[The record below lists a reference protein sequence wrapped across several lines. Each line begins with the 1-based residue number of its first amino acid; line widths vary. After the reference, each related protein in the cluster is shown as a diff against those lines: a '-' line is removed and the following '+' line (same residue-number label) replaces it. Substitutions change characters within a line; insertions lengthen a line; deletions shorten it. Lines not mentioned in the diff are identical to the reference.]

1 MVELLQRNLVEKP
14 WGRRDVPE
22 VFGAGAAQ
30 VGEAWF
36 DRADDPLP
44 VLVKWLFTSE
54 KLSVQVHPDDAQ
66 AQARGLASGKEECWI
81 IVDAEPGAQIGM
93 GLRQA
98 MAADTVRDAALSGA
112 IVDLIDWKPV
122 VAGDWYF
129 IPPGTI
135 HAIGAGIR
143 LVEIQQ
149 NADITYRLYDYGRP
163 RELHLDDGIAVAMTD
178 RFDGASGS
186 IAERQGLVEVV
197 RSAHFRIESYRGEAP
212 VELAP
217 DESRLFVPV
226 SGCFD
231 VDGVEIGSGQVARG
245 AANSL
250 RGTAPDDLILLAT
263 PA

>member
-143 LVEIQQ
+143 LVE
-149 NADITYRLYDYGRP
+149 
-163 RELHLDDGIAVAMTD
+163 
-178 RFDGASGS
+178 
-186 IAERQGLVEVV
+186 
-197 RSAHFRIESYRGEAP
+197 
-212 VELAP
+212 
-217 DESRLFVPV
+217 
-226 SGCFD
+226 
-231 VDGVEIGSGQVARG
+231 
-245 AANSL
+245 
-250 RGTAPDDLILLAT
+250 
-263 PA
+263 